1 VGDDA
6 LRNAE
11 RAWRASGSDEDS
23 ARYLAEKVRTGLPDL
38 TLRTV
43 RLALAAASGK
53 PPSEGMVAR
62 FLDDDPVTIARE
74 VPSRGEM
81 GPRGEQGEQG
91 PPGGLWFAEGGSEHR
106 VTRITLGPGLVGEV
120 QGDVLIVAVPQQ
132 PERRNQAEGLLR
144 TAVEAAR
151 VGYGGPV
158 DAAGVGQDSRGR
170 PVVPGFVVRWA
181 EDGSERRVE
190 QVGLPPDP
198 SWGGLDT
205 RCRAVRL
212 EGVEK
217 LVSELRIDVL

>member
-120 QGDVLIVAVPQQ
+120 
-132 PERRNQAEGLLR
+132 
-144 TAVEAAR
+144 
-151 VGYGGPV
+151 
-158 DAAGVGQDSRGR
+158 
-170 PVVPGFVVRWA
+170 
-181 EDGSERRVE
+181 
-190 QVGLPPDP
+190 
-198 SWGGLDT
+198 
-205 RCRAVRL
+205 
-212 EGVEK
+212 
-217 LVSELRIDVL
+217 